1 MDTRRAI
8 KLMLSDADMS
18 SRDLGPAMGMSKA
31 VAASKLTAGIVKIKD
46 LLTIA
51 QACGARVDITLAS
64 GAVLPLTLEQAAE
77 DKPAEDKP
85 AE

>member
-1 MDTRRAI
+1 METQKAV
-8 KLMLSDADMS
+8 KMMLRDADLSM
-18 SRDLGPAMGMSKA
+18 RDLYIAFGTDRRG
-31 VAASKLTAGIVKIKD
+31 ASVKVSRGVIKIKD

-77 DKPAEDKP
+77 DKPGTSTAED
-85 AE
+85 